1 MIVKF
6 SPVVPPINFGG
17 ILVSRKQQTKGL
29 KMKFREKYPLVI
41 DYIKEILDKLEEL
54 GLDDEIAKLK
64 KILEDIEN
72 E

>member
-1 MIVKF
+1 
-6 SPVVPPINFGG
+6 
-17 ILVSRKQQTKGL
+17 
-29 KMKFREKYPLVI
+29 MKFREKYPLVI

-54 GLDDEIAKLK
+54 GLDDEIEKLK